1 MDRVPS
7 PEHTVDR
14 YDYENAIPLADG
26 IYWVGFYDAE
36 ASLHCNPYL
45 LIDGEEAV
53 LIDSGTIP
61 HFPIVM
67 RKVIDL
73 VELGQISYLIA
84 QHQDPD
90 VCGNIAVVEDLL
102 ESPSLKIVAHGQTV
116 RLIRHYGTRS
126 DYYPVEKN
134 DFKLTLKSGRVL
146 RFIFTPY
153 LHSPGAI
160 VTFDETSGTLFSSDL
175 FGGLSHNWSLKARPG
190 YLEAMEAF
198 HRIYMPSNK
207 VLRPTIE
214 KLQRLPIKRIMPQ
227 HGSVIEGEEVAVAME
242 HLRELACGVDL
253 DEPLT
258 SDELW

>member
-1 MDRVPS
+1 MERF
-7 PEHTVDR
+7 
-14 YDYENAIPLADG
+14 DYENAIPLTDD
-26 IYWVGFYDAE
+26 IYWVGFYDEE

-45 LIDGEEAV
+45 LIDRDEAV

-73 VELGQISYLIA
+73 VELGQLSYLIA

-102 ESPSLKIVAHGQTV
+102 ENPDLKIVAHGRTV
-116 RLIRHYGTRS
+116 RLIRHYGTDS
-126 DYYPVEKN
+126 AYYPVEEN
-134 DFKLTLKSGRVL
+134 DYRLTLKSGRTL

-160 VTFDETSGTLFSSDL
+160 ATFDEASGTLFSSDL
-175 FGGLSHNWSLKARPG
+175 FGGLSRNWSLKARPG
-190 YLEAMEAF
+190 YIEAMEAF

-214 KLQRLPIKRIMPQ
+214 ALEKLPVQRILPQ
-227 HGSVIEGEEVAVAME
+227 HGSVIEGEEVAAAMA
-242 HLRELACGVDL
+242 HLKELPCGVDL
-253 DEPLT
+253 DEPNAP
-258 SDELW
+258 DVKW

>member
-1 MDRVPS
+1 MADADHQ
-7 PEHTVDR
+7 ENAVDR
-14 YDYENAIPLADG
+14 FDYENAIPLAEG
-26 IYWVGFYDAE
+26 IYWVGFYDE
-36 ASLHCNPYL
+36 KSSLHCNPYL
-45 LIDGEEAV
+45 LIDGDEAA

-73 VELGQISYLIA
+73 VELGQVSYLIA

-102 ESPSLKIVAHGQTV
+102 ENPALKIVAHGHTV
-116 RLIRHYGTRS
+116 RLIRHYGTHS
-126 DYYPVEKN
+126 EYYPVEEN
-134 DFKLTLKSGRVL
+134 DYRLTLKSGRVL

-160 VTFDETSGTLFSSDL
+160 ATFDEATGTLFSSDL
-175 FGGLSHNWSLKARPG
+175 FGGLSRNWSLKARPG
-190 YLEAMEAF
+190 YIEAMEAF

-214 KLQRLPIKRIMPQ
+214 RLEKLPITRILPQ
-227 HGSVIEGEEVAVAME
+227 HGSVIEGDDVKVAMA
-242 HLRELACGVDL
+242 HLKELACGVDL
-253 DEPLT
+253 NK
-258 SDELW
+258 ELVGGERW